1 MTKYLYGANVK
12 SVQQFIFRTGR
23 LTEIIGGSEI
33 VEQICTSLFKEQ
45 VNAQGVNE
53 DTYEKNLIVSAAG
66 IIKFIFDEK
75 EHCQKIVRTFP
86 KNVYSKAPGISFNQA
101 VVEVQGDKPS
111 SENLKELEKRLR
123 IQRNKAT
130 PQTETGLRI
139 MLRVPRTGMPGTIV
153 NKNEVMDKA
162 SFLKQ
167 QTYKTKTELLLNK
180 LEIDDQY
187 IFSNLIDDIAGKKQ
201 YVAIIH
207 ADGNNMG
214 KVIRDLNE
222 SNLEQEPIELNKK
235 FSSAINDITL
245 NAAKIAIKNT
255 FYKEFKGKT
264 IPFRPVIIGGD
275 DFTVICNAQ
284 YALELTKS
292 YLKAFAEE
300 SSRIFEAEFNNVP
313 TVTACAGIAFL
324 KSSYPFHYGVKLA
337 EDLCGFSKN
346 EAKKINNNL
355 VPSCLA
361 FHRILSSFVG
371 DYKDDIITRELT
383 ASSSGINFCG
393 GPYYISDNIENTTSI
408 DDLSRMTDCLKNE
421 NTPTSKL
428 REWIYTCYV
437 NKHLAKEDLKRIIQ
451 ILNEK
456 SMTNI
461 VDTLKLQTLL
471 DSMKIRNIDNSPLV
485 KTSLYDAI
493 TIDSLNH

>member
-12 SVQQFIFRTGR
+12 SVQQFIFQTGQ

-45 VNAQGVNE
+45 VIASGVNK
-53 DTYEKNLIVSAAG
+53 DSYESNLIVSAAG

-75 EHCQKIVRTFP
+75 ESCKKIVRTFP

-101 VVEVQGDKPS
+101 VVEIQGDKPS
-111 SENLKELEKRLR
+111 SEDLKKLENKLR
-123 IQRNKAT
+123 TGRNKAK
-130 PQTETGLRI
+130 PLTETGLRI
-139 MLRVPRTGMPGTIV
+139 MARAPRTGMPSTDVI
-153 NKNEVMDKA
+153 NNEVLDKA
-162 SFLKQ
+162 SYLKQ
-167 QTYKTKTELLLNK
+167 KTCNSKELLKK
-180 LEIDDQY
+180 LKIEDTY
-187 IFSNLIDDIAGKKQ
+187 RFSNLIDNIAGKKQ

-222 SNLEQEPIELNKK
+222 NNSKTDPAELNKK
-235 FSSAINDITL
+235 FSSAINNITL
-245 NAAKIAIKNT
+245 KAATKAIENT
-255 FYKEFKGKT
+255 FYKKFSGNT

-284 YALELTKS
+284 YALELTKN
-292 YLKAFAEE
+292 YLTSFEEE
-300 SSRIFEAEFNNVP
+300 SRTAFNDVFNGVAH
-313 TVTACAGIAFL
+313 VTACAGIAFM

-346 EAKKINNNL
+346 EAKKINNDQ

-361 FHRILSSFVG
+361 FHRILSSFIG
-371 DYKDDIITRELT
+371 DYKEDILTRELT
-383 ASSSGINFCG
+383 ASVSGISFCG
-393 GPYYISDNIENTTSI
+393 GPYYISDNETTSTI
-408 DDLSRMTDCLKNE
+408 DKLSSMTECLKNE

-428 REWIYTCYV
+428 REWISTCYV
-437 NKHLAKEDLKRIIQ
+437 NKYLAEENLQRIIQ
-451 ILNEK
+451 VLNEK
-456 SMTNI
+456 GMNRI
-461 VDTLKLQTLL
+461 VTTLDLQTLL
-471 DSMKIRNIDNSPLV
+471 CSMKKLDNTMDSPLI
-485 KTSLYDAI
+485 KTSLYDAL